1 MTSQYL
7 WLLVFGLALY
17 IIATDANV
25 AQAFVYITR
34 HFKNKFDGK
43 VWWLINNPR
52 NPIVKY
58 LIWRRS
64 MKMAKEIRQKID
76 TYYEEHPNE

>member
-7 WLLVFGLALY
+7 CLLVFGLALY

-43 VWWLINNPR
+43 FWWLMNNPR

-58 LIWRRS
+58 LMWRRS
-64 MKMAKEIRQKID
+64 VKMAKEIRQKID
-76 TYYEEHPNE
+76 TYYEQHPNE

>member
-43 VWWLINNPR
+43 VWWLMNNPR

-58 LIWRRS
+58 LMWRRS
-64 MKMAKEIRQKID
+64 VKMAKEIRQKID
-76 TYYEEHPNE
+76 TYYEQHPNE